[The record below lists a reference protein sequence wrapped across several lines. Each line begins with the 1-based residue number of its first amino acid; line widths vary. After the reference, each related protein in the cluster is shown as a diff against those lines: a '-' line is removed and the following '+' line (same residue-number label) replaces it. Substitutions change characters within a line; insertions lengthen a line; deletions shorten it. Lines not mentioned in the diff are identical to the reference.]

1 MQKLKGTQLQDA
13 AVKAGFDASFVALVL
28 FPQVV
33 AKMAEQ
39 IAWTTVLGQSFTAD
53 RNAVFASIQKLRA
66 QAKNVGTLKSTPQQ
80 AVETKK
86 TSSGEEVIVI
96 EPTNPQIVYVPT
108 YDTQVVYTQAPT
120 TIVIQEDDDD
130 ADVAV
135 AAGLIGFTAGIA
147 IGATMD
153 NHYYYGPYGWHGG
166 GYMYNDAWDDYYDH
180 REDAR
185 EDYLDHREDIVEDR
199 NDRLE
204 DRSEQRNDRVE
215 NTQEQRTDRQENRQE
230 NRPESQGQRAQAQG
244 TQAQRTERSTQA
256 QGAATQRATTQS
268 ATTAQTRTG
277 SPEARGYSTGTQSPA
292 VQQRSSGSSD
302 AFSGYSNG
310 QSQRASSTR
319 GQQSRG
325 SSSRSR
331 AAAVAAA
338 AGGAGDDAPRPDRSG
353 VHRVRWLPS
362 SRPRPGRRPVRTGPS
377 PRLKR
382 PPRRSSRS
390 SRPGMLDGVAGGV
403 RAGWQGV
410 DRLVRPRGRAS
421 EPAGLFHRGA
431 RAMASGGRGPRSK
444 DAGHRLRGVAV
455 PRAAGERRQRMAVR
469 HGGGEGRSAGAADR
483 AQRAVGDRNR
493 PCLCERAAALRAAGT
508 RRQATGGVRREV
520 PERSREGKRPV
531 LADRARSEAEST
543 GGPGGRSRGG
553 GTPGGR

>member
-1 MQKLKGTQLQDA
+1 MTTRIIAATVVLLVACSPPSARTQTAQLPTATLDQLLAPIALYPDSLLAQMLMSASDPKKVTELDKWLKANQKLKGTQLQDA

-86 TSSGEEVIVI
+86 TSSGEDVIVI

-120 TIVIQEDDDD
+120 TIVIQEDDND

-185 EDYLDHREDIVEDR
+185 EDYLDHREDIAEER
-199 NDRLE
+199 TDRLE
-204 DRSEQRNDRVE
+204 DRGDQRSDRLE

-230 NRPESQGQRAQAQG
+230 NRPESQGQRTQAQG

-256 QGAATQRATTQS
+256 QSAATQRATTPS
-268 ATTAQTRTG
+268 ATTQTRTG

-292 VQQRSSGSSD
+292 VQERSGSSD

-310 QSQRASSTR
+310 QSQRAQSTR

-331 AAAVAAA
+331 S
-338 AGGAGDDAPRPDRSG
+338 GGGG
-353 VHRVRWLPS
+353 GGG
-362 SRPRPGRRPVRTGPS
+362 GRRR
-377 PRLKR
+377 
-382 PPRRSSRS
+382 
-390 SRPGMLDGVAGGV
+390 
-403 RAGWQGV
+403 
-410 DRLVRPRGRAS
+410 
-421 EPAGLFHRGA
+421 
-431 RAMASGGRGPRSK
+431 
-444 DAGHRLRGVAV
+444 
-455 PRAAGERRQRMAVR
+455 
-469 HGGGEGRSAGAADR
+469 
-483 AQRAVGDRNR
+483 
-493 PCLCERAAALRAAGT
+493 
-508 RRQATGGVRREV
+508 
-520 PERSREGKRPV
+520 
-531 LADRARSEAEST
+531 
-543 GGPGGRSRGG
+543 
-553 GTPGGR
+553 